1 MTFIKPY
8 PVYPPEAVYQREP
21 PSDIPAMVSR
31 EVGNARLVYL
41 AGDVDSSFWRLDH
54 MDLGRQ
60 MTNAVRWLL
69 KGTNAVD
76 VDGDGLM
83 EVIAWETQQG
93 FAVHLLNYNGANAFR
108 GHMRKPVALTAQTV
122 RVSLPAAKK
131 IRQASLLHAGT
142 KIEFQQAG
150 NRVSLTVPK
159 VEMYEVV
166 ALET

>member
-31 EVGNARLVYL
+31 ETGSSRLVYL

-60 MTNAVRWLL
+60 MSNALRWLL
-69 KGTNAVD
+69 KGNNAVD

-83 EVIAWETQQG
+83 EVIAWETQRG
-93 FAVHLLNYNGANAFR
+93 FAIHLLNYNGANAFR
-108 GHMRKPVALTAQTV
+108 GHMRKPVALAAQQVQVT
-122 RVSLPAAKK
+122 LPADAK
-131 IRQASLLHAGT
+131 IRQASLLHAGIT
-142 KIEFQQAG
+142 VPFQQTG

-159 VEMYEVV
+159 VEMYEVA
-166 ALET
+166 ALEI